1 MRINMLSLSEA
12 KNAEEWDYKGEGA
25 ANVIVLY
32 CGTSPDFVGKVLR
45 VKKAPI
51 KFLKDSHL
59 RNKAPVLSVEEQSI
73 WSGWKEVVEANSKEI
88 LAQAYVQHVIG
99 PLLGSQYVDPGTL
112 IHVSEGFL
120 EALEQKI
127 SNKRPA
133 WRIEDAKIDT
143 QSDFA
148 LLMSDHSLSLRGPSD
163 TTPCISIE
171 IKPKCGFL
179 PSSRFISEEN
189 HIKRLVSR
197 FAMHQHL
204 KFSEQ
209 KISCI
214 SKYSPLDLFSESH
227 DRIHRAIEGL
237 FETPQNNLRIFL
249 NGSLVFGGLG
259 GYAEQELCDGPIVNS
274 LARELED
281 TLENV
286 IACQSGERVKFFK
299 DLVTETLLRTR
310 ILSQLLEVQKMDMY
324 DIEGA
329 IHAYYNV
336 IQVPCH
342 VCTHSVS
349 KAGNLNQAEKIEIN
363 PDEPIEKDMQ
373 EKISDLH
380 FPYST
385 TESLSEEPMEKHTQG
400 NFSYLYTPKNEC
412 SHLHSLSIE
421 ESRRIV
427 RDYLLATTAKDCSL
441 MLTFQP
447 VAHYSTEV
455 NALDGNDVIYL
466 SSSKQAFR
474 YKAKFIDL
482 DLKHLKKMIHYY
494 KLDQNIVNCYTR
506 THEGITLEN

>member
-1 MRINMLSLSEA
+1 MLSLFEA
-12 KNAEEWDYKGEGA
+12 NNAEEWDYKGEGA

-32 CGTSPDFVGKVLR
+32 CGTLPNFVGKVLR
-45 VKKAPI
+45 VKKAPQ
-51 KFLKDSHL
+51 KFLKDNHL

-73 WSGWKEVVEANSKEI
+73 WSDWQEVVAANSKEI
-88 LAQAYVQHVIG
+88 LAQAYVQHAIG
-99 PLLGSQYVDPGTL
+99 PLLGSEYVDPGIL
-112 IHVSEGFL
+112 ICVSEGFL

-133 WRIEDAKIDT
+133 WRIEAARIDL

-148 LLMSDHSLSLRGPSD
+148 LIMSDHSLFLRGPND
-163 TTPCISIE
+163 TAPCISIE

-179 PSSRFISEEN
+179 PSSRFISAEN

-204 KFSEQ
+204 KFSQ
-209 KISCI
+209 KEISCI
-214 SKYSPLDLFSESH
+214 SKYSPLDLFSESR

-237 FETPQNNLRIFL
+237 FETPQNNLRIFW

-259 GYAEQELCDGPIVNS
+259 GYAEQGLCNGPTINS

-281 TLENV
+281 TLKSV
-286 IACQSGERVKFFK
+286 ILCQSGERVAIFK

-310 ILSQLLEVQKMDMY
+310 ILSHLLAVQKMDLY

-329 IHAYYNV
+329 IHAYFNV

-342 VCTHSVS
+342 ICPHSVS
-349 KAGNLNQAEKIEIN
+349 EAGNLNEAENIEIN

-373 EKISDLH
+373 ENNSDLH
-380 FPYST
+380 FPSSI
-385 TESLSEEPMEKHTQG
+385 TESLSEEHLEKHTQG
-400 NFSYLYTPKNEC
+400 NFSYLHSSKNEC

-427 RDYLLATTAKDCSL
+427 RDFLLATTAKDCSL

-447 VAHYSTEV
+447 MAHDFAEV
-455 NALDGNDVIYL
+455 NALDRNDVIYM
-466 SSSKQAFR
+466 SSTKQAFH
-474 YKAKFIDL
+474 YKTTFIDL
-482 DLKHLKKMIHYY
+482 DLKRLKKMNHYY
-494 KLDQNIVNCYTR
+494 DLDQNIVNCYTR
-506 THEGITLEN
+506 TREGTTL